1 MYGSPGGEMMA
12 GRKEREETKEREIK
26 KEIKK
31 EREVDENDLLGFCSD
46 ALGYALNKGA
56 EDVEV
61 YAETIEQK
69 RVSLASNSISSVQQL
84 ERRGMG
90 IRVFIKE
97 KMAFASVNAL
107 AGHRLK
113 SVIEKSIQLAS
124 RSPYYGVLPDQAD
137 FPEID
142 LYDPALFYMQLEEV
156 GEYAQYLVE
165 SVKMCDKR
173 MHVESGMVL
182 VNMHKKAI
190 ATSKGIEAKEVSSTA
205 VWELLGV
212 AKDGVHVSDFDYQCE
227 GTHWQNKIHVEEAV
241 QRLTDA
247 TIPALK
253 AHTCK
258 NFHGGVILA
267 PGAVSTLAS
276 HIAEAANA
284 YLVQKGVSALKDK
297 LHTEVVSPHVTLC
310 DDALL
315 PDGLASSSFDR
326 EGVPHHTV
334 PVIERGVLTSFLH
347 DATTASSAELKS
359 TGHAAGGYRSR
370 PEIEPTNLLIHTGN
384 HTIDEL
390 LSDIRHG
397 VMISRLSGS
406 PDILTGEF
414 SLVTKNAVTICR
426 GELSE
431 PVRGLMFS
439 GNLYDILNNV
449 TDITCTSAPLGN
461 GQYPYIQ
468 INPQQLIGGNLQ

>member
-1 MYGSPGGEMMA
+1 MA
-12 GRKEREETKEREIK
+12 GRKEREIKREKEVKRKRNK
-26 KEIKK
+26 KRKIKK

-46 ALGYALNKGA
+46 ALQYALSKGA
-56 EDVEV
+56 EDAEV

-107 AGHRLK
+107 EGYRLK
-113 SVIEKSIQLAS
+113 SVIEESIQLAS
-124 RSPYYGVLPDQAD
+124 RSPYHGVLPDQAD
-137 FPEID
+137 FAVID

-156 GEYAQYLVE
+156 GEYAQCLVE
-165 SVKMCDKR
+165 SVKMYDKR

-182 VNMHKKAI
+182 INIHKKAI
-190 ATSKGIEAKEVSSTA
+190 ATSKKIEAKEVSSTA
-205 VWELLGV
+205 VWELLG
-212 AKDGVHVSDFDYQCE
+212 AARNGAHVSDFDYQCE
-227 GTHWQNKIHVEEAV
+227 GTHWHNEIHVEEAA
-241 QRLTDA
+241 QRLTYA
-247 TIPALK
+247 SIPALK

-258 NFHGGVILA
+258 NFHGEVILA

-276 HIAEAANA
+276 HIAQAANA

-334 PVIERGVLTSFLH
+334 PVIKEGVLTSFLH
-347 DATTASSAELKS
+347 DATTASSAGLKS

-370 PEIEPTNLLIHTGN
+370 PEIEPTNLLIHTGKY
-384 HTIDEL
+384 TIDEL
-390 LSDIRHG
+390 LSNIRHG
-397 VMISRLSGS
+397 VMINRLSGS

-414 SLVTKNAVTICR
+414 SFVTKNAVTICR

-439 GNLYDILNNV
+439 GNLYDILSNV
-449 TDITCTSAPLGN
+449 TDITSTSAPLGN
-461 GQYPYIQ
+461 GQYPYVR